1 MASNIQPCM
10 TLSHTWPSCS
20 IDSWY
25 QLACMYYM
33 QADAMP
39 KLTEELSGPLKM
51 MQVYTLTLFSSPS
64 PLFPYKCTVEVRK
77 LALEN
82 VHVNPNIIRARMVQ
96 PSCTKNVYA
105 QTIHVLKKL
114 KLRFSNFQHPS
125 HKFYTWI
132 LAIGYLWTCAPNKL
146 HFYYVWYAHAVP

>member
-1 MASNIQPCM
+1 
-10 TLSHTWPSCS
+10 
-20 IDSWY
+20 
-25 QLACMYYM
+25 
-33 QADAMP
+33 MP

-105 QTIHVLKKL
+105 QTI
-114 KLRFSNFQHPS
+114 Q
-125 HKFYTWI
+125 
-132 LAIGYLWTCAPNKL
+132 
-146 HFYYVWYAHAVP
+146 